1 MFASL
6 RSVMDWPTSIC
17 VCGALEGVSKV
28 VSALIKAFSLSSTF
42 ERAELAGDFEDL
54 VDFGTS
60 AAKLTTSGDLG
71 VARAIDLGDEVG
83 DKEFL
88 DEARER
94 GRFDSILAENFISD
108 RVASSASLYSLA
120 VFGFELSSTVLG
132 LVRVRDVDG
141 ASFRTILARDNDGS
155 TFLIVG
161 FRGVFTSLRAYLFSA
176 SALGLKK

>member
-6 RSVMDWPTSIC
+6 RSVIDWPTSIC

-54 VDFGTS
+54 GTS

-94 GRFDSILAENFISD
+94 GRLDSILAENFISD
-108 RVASSASLYSLA
+108 KVASSASL
-120 VFGFELSSTVLG
+120 
-132 LVRVRDVDG
+132 
-141 ASFRTILARDNDGS
+141 
-155 TFLIVG
+155 
-161 FRGVFTSLRAYLFSA
+161 
-176 SALGLKK
+176 

>member
-6 RSVMDWPTSIC
+6 RSVIDWPTSIC
-17 VCGALEGVSKV
+17 VCGAFEGVSKV

-94 GRFDSILAENFISD
+94 GRFDSILAENLISD
-108 RVASSASLYSLA
+108 RVASSASL
-120 VFGFELSSTVLG
+120 
-132 LVRVRDVDG
+132 
-141 ASFRTILARDNDGS
+141 
-155 TFLIVG
+155 
-161 FRGVFTSLRAYLFSA
+161 
-176 SALGLKK
+176 